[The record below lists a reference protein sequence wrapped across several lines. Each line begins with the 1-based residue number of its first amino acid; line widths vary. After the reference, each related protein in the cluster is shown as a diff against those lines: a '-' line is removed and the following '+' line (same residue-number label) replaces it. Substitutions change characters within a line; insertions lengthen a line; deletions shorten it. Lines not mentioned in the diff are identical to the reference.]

1 MEIAIVAV
9 IVIAAAGLLGLRLV
23 RRLRAPA
30 KGCVCPG
37 CPAEGCEARREA
49 DGR

>member
-23 RRLRAPA
+23 RRLRAPEQ
-30 KGCVCPG
+30 GCVGPG
-37 CPAEGCEARREA
+37 CPAESCPARHEA
-49 DGR
+49 DER